1 MNKKPNNNKTT
12 KNEKDNDKKSNHN
25 QIARGLASMSQ
36 IALTI
41 IASVAIG
48 VVIGRFLDNIFNTTP
63 WFLLVFSLLGVG
75 AAIRNTYNL
84 SKD

>member
-1 MNKKPNNNKTT
+1 MNKNPNNNKAT

-25 QIARGLASMSQ
+25 QIVRGLAYMSQ

-75 AAIRNTYNL
+75 AAIRNIYNL